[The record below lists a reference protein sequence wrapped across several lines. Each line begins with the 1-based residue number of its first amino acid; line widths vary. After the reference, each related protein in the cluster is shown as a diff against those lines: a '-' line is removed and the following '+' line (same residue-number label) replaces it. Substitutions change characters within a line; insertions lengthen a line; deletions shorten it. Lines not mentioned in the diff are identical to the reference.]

1 MDEHA
6 APDRHSTLM
15 TVLVVTSIVA
25 TGIVVA
31 GLTTTREEP
40 ELTVQPVTSTVVSP
54 PTPEEYVLV
63 TPEVKYPQKIPGCT
77 TVDEPE
83 ETRYSSLYVSSV
95 QSYDN
100 PAAPWFSGPK
110 AHLMSE
116 ALVRALPADTAFDD
130 GVIPYFDP
138 IPERE
143 GTAEEEIVDST
154 NATASIL
161 RNSRSGYLSV
171 GVSQNT
177 RSVPP
182 CVAGNLDERTTKSD
196 GTVVDTH
203 DTWQEV
209 NGERTSERSAI
220 AYRTDG
226 SWIAVYL
233 SAPGPQDALPIPLD
247 VLADIATDPAFIT
260 SSAPPAGT
268 PGNSSDCGS
277 SALSGTTGSFTAPD
291 ISALNAALRQANT
304 ESLTPSPALGSLR
317 THHWGGELCQ
327 VVNSAAGQLTITI
340 GDTAQSDPGR
350 YTSGT
355 SVSVPT
361 PSGLTITITTEK
373 PWDTASLE
381 QLASTPGLDLQ

>member
-15 TVLVVTSIVA
+15 MVLVVTSIIA

-31 GLTTTREEP
+31 GLTATPEEP
-40 ELTVQPVTSTVVSP
+40 ELTVQPVTSTVTPP

-63 TPEVKYPQKIPGCT
+63 TPEVDYPQVIPGCT
-77 TVDEPE
+77 AVDEPE
-83 ETRYSSLYVSSV
+83 ETLYSSLFVSSV

-116 ALVRALPADTAFDD
+116 ALVRVLPGDTEFDD

-143 GTAEEEIVDST
+143 GAAEEEVVDST
-154 NATASIL
+154 NATASIS
-161 RNSRSGYLSV
+161 RNNRSGYLSV
-171 GVSQNT
+171 GVSQST
-177 RSVPP
+177 GSVPP
-182 CVAGNLDERTTKSD
+182 CVAGNLDERRTMPD

-209 NGERTSERSAI
+209 NGERTSERSAF

-233 SAPGPQDALPIPLD
+233 SAPGQQEDLPIPLD
-247 VLADIATDPAFIT
+247 ILADIATDPAFIT

-268 PGNSSDCGS
+268 PGNSADCGS
-277 SALSGTTGSFTAPD
+277 SAFSDTTGSFTAPD

-304 ESLTPSPALGSLR
+304 ESLAPSPSLGSLR
-317 THHWGGELCQ
+317 THHGGGALCQ

-340 GDTAQSDPGR
+340 GDTAQPDPGR

-361 PSGLTITITTEK
+361 PSGLTVTIATET
-373 PWDTASLE
+373 PWDTAVLE
-381 QLASTPGLDLQ
+381 QLASTPRLDLS

>member
-6 APDRHSTLM
+6 TPDRHSTLM
-15 TVLVVTSIVA
+15 TVLVITSIVA

-31 GLTTTREEP
+31 GLTATP
-40 ELTVQPVTSTVVSP
+40 EDPKLTMQPVTSTVAPP
-54 PTPEEYVLV
+54 PTQEYVLV
-63 TPEVKYPQKIPGCT
+63 TPEVEYPQDIPGCA

-83 ETRYSSLYVSSV
+83 EARYSSLYVSSV

-116 ALVRALPADTAFDD
+116 ALVRALPTDTAFED

-138 IPERE
+138 IPERD
-143 GTAEEEIVDST
+143 GTAEEDVVDST
-154 NATASIL
+154 NATASIE
-161 RNSRSGYLSV
+161 RDDRSGYLSV
-171 GVSQNT
+171 GVSQST

-182 CVAGNLDERTTKSD
+182 CVAGNLDERTTMPD

-209 NGERTSERSAI
+209 DGERTSERSAI

-233 SAPGPQDALPIPLD
+233 SAPGQQEALPIPLD

-260 SSAPPAGT
+260 SSVPPAGT
-268 PGNSSDCGS
+268 PGNTSDCGS
-277 SALSGTTGSFTAPD
+277 SALSGTTGSFTAED
-291 ISALNAALRQANT
+291 VSALNTALRQAKT
-304 ESLTPSPALGSLR
+304 ESLDPSPALGSLR

-327 VVNSAAGQLTITI
+327 VVNSAAGRLTITI
-340 GDTAQSDPGR
+340 GDTVQSDPGR

-361 PSGLTITITTEK
+361 PSGLTVTVTTEK
-373 PWDTASLE
+373 PWDTASVE
-381 QLASTPGLDLQ
+381 QLASTPGLNLP